1 MKLKELLD
9 NEDFDVNCNYAI
21 YDCSKPDTYW
31 ENGTRVF
38 TTAKDC
44 YVPHEILE
52 KEIKYITEHS
62 HFLIIEVK

>member
-1 MKLKELLD
+1 MKLKKLL
-9 NEDFDVNCNYAI
+9 NNRDFDVNCNYAI
-21 YDCSKPDTYW
+21 YDCPKEGQYW
-31 ENGTRVF
+31 ETGTMVF

-44 YVPHEILE
+44 FVPDEILE